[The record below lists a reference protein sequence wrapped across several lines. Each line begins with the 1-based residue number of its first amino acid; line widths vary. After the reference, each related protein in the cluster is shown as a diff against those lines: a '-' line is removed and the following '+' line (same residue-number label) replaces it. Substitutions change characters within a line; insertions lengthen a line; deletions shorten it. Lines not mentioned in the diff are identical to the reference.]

1 MEKQGT
7 SVQAMHFFYVYELH
21 SKQTFVSMKKKEFE

>member
-7 SVQAMHFFYVYELH
+7 LVHTMHFFMYKLQ